1 MPRRARDGGGA
12 EQRGGRSAAV
22 AVANRC
28 RRLPSAADGLR
39 RRLMNRRVTAAA
51 NPTEASPSNKLCSH
65 YYHTPPRPRQTPEPT
80 AGSEPGLA
88 LDLVVF
94 WRFTPEQVAD
104 EIIPAPAY
112 MTCME
117 PSGQSPSAA
126 MEQRGLCRLRTGASC
141 RLTHPRS
148 HLSRANGK
156 DSSQA
161 RNPGGLNM
169 SS

>member
-1 MPRRARDGGGA
+1 M
-12 EQRGGRSAAV
+12 

-51 NPTEASPSNKLCSH
+51 NPTEASPSNKLCTY

-88 LDLVVF
+88 LDLVVS

-104 EIIPAPAY
+104 EIIPASAY
-112 MTCME
+112 SKE
-117 PSGQSPSAA
+117 PSGQSAA
-126 MEQRGLCRLRTGASC
+126 MEWWCLRLRTGASC
-141 RLTHPRS
+141 KLTHPRS
-148 HLSRANGK
+148 HLPRANGK
-156 DSSQA
+156 DGSQA

>member
-1 MPRRARDGGGA
+1 M
-12 EQRGGRSAAV
+12 

-39 RRLMNRRVTAAA
+39 RRLMNRRVTAA
-51 NPTEASPSNKLCSH
+51 NPTEASLSNKLCTH

-88 LDLVVF
+88 LDLVVS

-112 MTCME
+112 MYGTIGSV
-117 PSGQSPSAA
+117 SGNGVVVSAA
-126 MEQRGLCRLRTGASC
+126 PYRRIM
-141 RLTHPRS
+141 
-148 HLSRANGK
+148 
-156 DSSQA
+156 
-161 RNPGGLNM
+161 
-169 SS
+169 

>member
-1 MPRRARDGGGA
+1 M
-12 EQRGGRSAAV
+12 

-51 NPTEASPSNKLCSH
+51 NPTEASPPNKLCTH

-112 MTCME
+112 MYGTIGSVTV
-117 PSGQSPSAA
+117 SGN
-126 MEQRGLCRLRTGASC
+126 GVHVT
-141 RLTHPRS
+141 RS
-148 HLSRANGK
+148 LPAPYR
-156 DSSQA
+156 
-161 RNPGGLNM
+161 RIM
-169 SS
+169 